1 MNIGFDVISDLYLK
15 PNESFNWEGKATS
28 LYCVIAGNISND
40 LRTIKQTLL
49 QLTKHYQGV
58 FYTPGSLEYEGVADI
73 DTRTHELLKITEGIR
88 NIAFLHH
95 HVAIV
100 DGIAVVGVNG
110 WYGNSVPTDLITE
123 QQIEDHRHEDISYLK
138 NTIDKLQRH
147 LDVTKIMIVSN
158 SAPSPDLFF
167 GEEPKHIETQLPIS
181 LALFADTELKVSYWV
196 YGTYRKIVDTKLNGI
211 NYVNNGCFG
220 RTPYWPTRITVC

>member
-15 PNESFNWEGKATS
+15 PNDILSWEGKATS

-40 LRTIKQTLL
+40 LRTIRQTLSH
-49 QLTKHYQGV
+49 LTKHYQGV
-58 FYTPGSLEYEGVADI
+58 FYTPGSLEYEGVIDI
-73 DTRTHELLKITEGIR
+73 DTRTEELFKITSGIR

-95 HVAIV
+95 HVAII

-123 QQIEDHRHEDISYLK
+123 EKIELHRHEDIGYLK
-138 NTIDKLQRH
+138 NTLEKLQRH
-147 LDVTKIMIVSN
+147 LDVTKIMVVSN
-158 SAPSPDLFF
+158 SVPNSDLFF
-167 GEEPKHIETQLPIS
+167 GEEPDYIVTQLPVNV
-181 LALFADTELKVSYWV
+181 ALMADTEFKVTHWV
-196 YGTYRKIVDTKLNGI
+196 YGTYKKTVDTKINGI

-220 RTPYWPTRITVC
+220 RQPYWPSRITIS